1 MFRTLLIYLL
11 LMLPISAWASDVLI
25 NEVDGILNWGLW
37 SILIGSILGGITATF
52 IKTEVDDRLS
62 KVVIAKLFIGS
73 CLGFFSCLSFIAYY
87 PDTVIGKLALPAFVL
102 GCLGAPIVVFALTW
116 ASSPDTFN
124 KAGEKLN
131 KKLGLGDSSD
141 SDNNTQV

>member
-1 MFRTLLIYLL
+1 MFKTLVLYF
-11 LMLPISAWASDVLI
+11 LMLVPISAYASDYLST
-25 NEVDGILNWGLW
+25 EVDGILHWGLW

-62 KVVIAKLFIGS
+62 KVVFAKLFIGT

-87 PDTVIGKLALPAFVL
+87 PDTVVGKLALPSFVL
-102 GCLGAPIVVFALTW
+102 GCLGAPIIVFALTW

-124 KAGEKLN
+124 RAGDKLN
-131 KKLGLGDSSD
+131 RRLGLDKD
-141 SDNNTQV
+141 TDNQQ